1 MNIPFIDLKA
11 HYQAL
16 RLQIQEHMYRLLE
29 NDQCIMSP
37 DLLLEDQQRISLLS
51 VSVTNS

>member
-11 HYQAL
+11 QYQAL
-16 RLQIQEHMYRLLE
+16 RLQIQEHMNCLLE
-29 NDQCIMSP
+29 NDLYIMSP
-37 DLLLEDQQRISLLS
+37 DLLLEDKQRISLLS